1 MTAQQN
7 QGAGSAPGEGAGQAP
22 GEGAGKAP
30 GEGVAAAGDGAGR
43 PEGLRRHEEPVYG
56 YAITV
61 PSAFVA
67 LLNTV
72 DPLAR
77 LMRQLDGKDL
87 DQESK
92 LTGSWPV
99 GFADAEVVD
108 DIGEGHHEPLRL
120 LEFDVLTRP
129 DPLSDAEIATMR
141 GAVRDGMPEA
151 LASRGMPGFVF
162 SEVWDARLGPL
173 EALAFEYEWAGPREA
188 PELIDRALVVWAPTP
203 TAVYQVY
210 YHCPAEVWDA
220 WLPEFEQILA
230 SFELTERRPEAEPG
244 QAPEPR
250 TLG

>member
-1 MTAQQN
+1 MTAEQN
-7 QGAGSAPGEGAGQAP
+7 EGGRLAAGEGAGPA
-22 GEGAGKAP
+22 GEGAGPAP
-30 GEGVAAAGDGAGR
+30 REGATPAGDGAGR
-43 PEGLRRHEEPVYG
+43 PEGLRRHEEPMYG

-87 DQESK
+87 DEESK

-129 DPLSDAEIATMR
+129 DPLSDAEIAAMR
-141 GAVRDGMPEA
+141 DAVRDGMPEA

-162 SEVWDARLGPL
+162 REVRDARLGPL
-173 EALAFEYEWAGPREA
+173 AALAFEYEWAGPREA
-188 PELIDRALVVWAPTP
+188 PELADRAFVIWAPTP

-220 WLPEFEQILA
+220 WLPELEQILA
-230 SFELTERRPEAEPG
+230 SFELIERRPEA
-244 QAPEPR
+244 APEHAQGPSA
-250 TLG
+250 

>member
-1 MTAQQN
+1 MTAQKN
-7 QGAGSAPGEGAGQAP
+7 GGG
-22 GEGAGKAP
+22 
-30 GEGVAAAGDGAGR
+30 GVAR
-43 PEGLRRHEEPVYG
+43 PDGLRRHEEPGFG
-56 YAITV
+56 YAVTV

-87 DQESK
+87 EEESK

-129 DPLSDAEIATMR
+129 EAMSDADIAAMREAVR
-141 GAVRDGMPEA
+141 GALPEA
-151 LASRGMPGFVF
+151 LAARGLHGFDF
-162 SEVWDARLGPL
+162 REVREARLGPL
-173 EALAFEYEWAGPREA
+173 DALAFEYEWAGPREA
-188 PELIDRALVVWAPTP
+188 PELTDRALVIWAPTP
-203 TAVYQVY
+203 TAVFQVY

-220 WLPEFEQILA
+220 WLPEFDQILA
-230 SFELTERRPEAEPG
+230 SFELVDRGPA
-244 QAPEPR
+244 
-250 TLG
+250 

>member
-1 MTAQQN
+1 MTAPQN
-7 QGAGSAPGEGAGQAP
+7 GDVSP
-22 GEGAGKAP
+22 
-30 GEGVAAAGDGAGR
+30 AGDEQASR
-43 PEGLRRHEEPVYG
+43 PEGLRRHEEPGFG

-67 LLNTV
+67 LMNTV

-77 LMRQLDGKDL
+77 LMRQLDDMDL
-87 DQESK
+87 EEESK

-129 DPLSDAEIATMR
+129 DPLSDSDIATMR
-141 GAVRDGMPEA
+141 GAVRDMMPEA
-151 LASRGMPGFVF
+151 LASRGMPGFGF
-162 SEVWDARLGPL
+162 IEVRDAKLGPL
-173 EALAFEYEWAGPREA
+173 DALAFEYEWAGPREA
-188 PELIDRALVVWAPTP
+188 PEFTDRALVVWAPTP

-220 WLPEFEQILA
+220 WLPELEQILA
-230 SFELTERRPEAEPG
+230 SFELIEHRP
-244 QAPEPR
+244 
-250 TLG
+250 

>member
-1 MTAQQN
+1 MTAQET
-7 QGAGSAPGEGAGQAP
+7 AGGGRGPGEAPRPGDERAGQP
-22 GEGAGKAP
+22 AGF
-30 GEGVAAAGDGAGR
+30 
-43 PEGLRRHEEPVYG
+43 RRHEEPAYG

-61 PSAFVA
+61 PAAFVA

-77 LMRQLDGKDL
+77 LMRQLDGKAL
-87 DQESK
+87 DEESK

-129 DPLSDAEIATMR
+129 DPMEDAEIATMR
-141 GAVRDGMPEA
+141 GAVRDLMPEA
-151 LASRGMPGFVF
+151 LASRGMPGFSLLGVR
-162 SEVWDARLGPL
+162 DAKLGPL
-173 EALAFEYEWAGPREA
+173 GALAFEYEWAGPREA
-188 PELIDRALVVWAPTP
+188 FELTDRALVVWAPTP

-220 WLPEFEQILA
+220 WLPELEQILA
-230 SFELTERRPEAEPG
+230 SFELIERRPE
-244 QAPEPR
+244 PEPDSAP
-250 TLG
+250 GPQD